1 MMTSNETKS
10 VYKTGEHA
18 ITKDDLV
25 KSALNVGA
33 LGMEFSWTY
42 VNQMGLAFGL
52 MVKKMLKKIWHDDP
66 KGYAAALERHT
77 AFFNITVALAPFV
90 GGISMSMEERI
101 KAGEL
106 PPESVNDVKAA
117 LMGPLSGVGDAIFL
131 TTIRVVAAG
140 IAVSMAAEG
149 NPLGPILFLLI
160 FNVPQYMLRVWGVV
174 KGYELGVGLLDAA
187 SESGIMD
194 KLIKGAGI
202 VGMMVV
208 GSMTCSMFWAT
219 LAVSFGS
226 GEEVTMLQDVL
237 DGIMPGMLGLGF
249 MGIYYWLLGKKI
261 HPSILILGTMVIG
274 VVGVYLGI
282 FA

>member
-1 MMTSNETKS
+1 MTSNETKS
-10 VYKTGEHA
+10 VYKSGENA

-25 KSALNVGA
+25 RSALNIGA

-66 KGYAAALERHT
+66 AGYAAALERHT

-90 GGISMSMEERI
+90 GGIAMSMEERI

-160 FNVPQYMLRVWGVV
+160 FNVPQYILRVWGIV
-174 KGYELGVGLLDAA
+174 KGYELGVGMLDAA

-237 DGIMPGMLGLGF
+237 DGIMPGMLGLGC

-261 HPSILILGTMVIG
+261 HPSLLILGTMVVG
-274 VVGVYLGI
+274 VIGVYLGI
-282 FA
+282 LA

>member
-1 MMTSNETKS
+1 MTSNESKS

-25 KSALNVGA
+25 KSALNIGA

-66 KGYAAALERHT
+66 AGYAAALERHT

-90 GGISMSMEERI
+90 GGIAMSMEERI

-160 FNVPQYMLRVWGVV
+160 FNVPQYILRVWGIV

-219 LAVSFGS
+219 FAVSFGS

-237 DGIMPGMLGLGF
+237 DGIMPGMLGLGC

-261 HPSILILGTMVIG
+261 HPSFLILGTMLVGVI
-274 VVGVYLGI
+274 GVYLGI
-282 FA
+282 LA

>member
-1 MMTSNETKS
+1 MTSNESKS

-25 KSALNVGA
+25 KSALNIGA

-66 KGYAAALERHT
+66 AGYAAALERHT

-90 GGISMSMEERI
+90 GGIAMSMEERI

-160 FNVPQYMLRVWGVV
+160 FNVPQYILRVWGIV

-237 DGIMPGMLGLGF
+237 DGIMPGMLGLGC

-274 VVGVYLGI
+274 VIGVYLGI

>member
-1 MMTSNETKS
+1 MTSNESKS

-25 KSALNVGA
+25 KSALNIGA

-66 KGYAAALERHT
+66 AGYAAALERHT

-90 GGISMSMEERI
+90 GGIAMSMEERI

-140 IAVSMAAEG
+140 IAVSMADEG

-160 FNVPQYMLRVWGVV
+160 FNVPQYILRVWGIV

-237 DGIMPGMLGLGF
+237 DGIMPGMLGLGC

-261 HPSILILGTMVIG
+261 HPSFLILGTMLVGVI
-274 VVGVYLGI
+274 GVYLGI
-282 FA
+282 LA

>member
-1 MMTSNETKS
+1 MTSNESNS

-25 KSALNVGA
+25 KSALNIGA

-66 KGYAAALERHT
+66 AGYAAALERHT

-90 GGISMSMEERI
+90 GGIAMSMEERI

-160 FNVPQYMLRVWGVV
+160 FNVPQYILRVWGIV

-237 DGIMPGMLGLGF
+237 DGIMPGMLGLGC

-261 HPSILILGTMVIG
+261 HPSFLILGTMLVGVI
-274 VVGVYLGI
+274 GVYLGI
-282 FA
+282 LA

>member
-1 MMTSNETKS
+1 MTSNESKS

-25 KSALNVGA
+25 KSALNIGA

-66 KGYAAALERHT
+66 AGYAAALERHT

-90 GGISMSMEERI
+90 GGIAMSMEERI

-149 NPLGPILFLLI
+149 NPLGSILFLLI
-160 FNVPQYMLRVWGVV
+160 FNVPQYILRVWGIV

-237 DGIMPGMLGLGF
+237 DGIMPGMLGLGC

-261 HPSILILGTMVIG
+261 HPSFLILGTMLVGVI
-274 VVGVYLGI
+274 GVYLGI
-282 FA
+282 LA

>member
-1 MMTSNETKS
+1 MTSNENKS
-10 VYKTGEHA
+10 VYKTGENA

-25 KSALNVGA
+25 KSALNIGA

-66 KGYAAALERHT
+66 AGYSAALERHT

-90 GGISMSMEERI
+90 GGIAMSMEERI

-160 FNVPQYMLRVWGVV
+160 FNVPQYILRVWGVV

-194 KLIKGAGI
+194 KLVKGAGI

-237 DGIMPGMLGLGF
+237 DSIMPGMLGLGC

-261 HPSILILGTMVIG
+261 HPSFLILGTMLVGVI
-274 VVGVYLGI
+274 GVYLGI
-282 FA
+282 LA

>member
-1 MMTSNETKS
+1 MTSNETKS
-10 VYKTGEHA
+10 VYKSGENA

-25 KSALNVGA
+25 KSALNIGA

-66 KGYAAALERHT
+66 AGYAAALERHT

-90 GGISMSMEERI
+90 GGIAMSMEERI

-140 IAVSMAAEG
+140 IAVSMTAEG

-160 FNVPQYMLRVWGVV
+160 FNVPQYILRVWGIV

-237 DGIMPGMLGLGF
+237 DGIMPGMLGLGC

-261 HPSILILGTMVIG
+261 HPSLLILGTMVVG
-274 VVGVYLGI
+274 VIGVYLGI
-282 FA
+282 LA

>member
-1 MMTSNETKS
+1 MTSNENKS
-10 VYKTGEHA
+10 VYKSGENA

-25 KSALNVGA
+25 KSALNIGA

-90 GGISMSMEERI
+90 GGIAMSMEERI

-237 DGIMPGMLGLGF
+237 DGIMPGMLGLGC

-274 VVGVYLGI
+274 VIGVYLGI

>member
-1 MMTSNETKS
+1 MTSNETKS
-10 VYKTGEHA
+10 VYKSGENA

-25 KSALNVGA
+25 KSALNIGA

-66 KGYAAALERHT
+66 AGYAAALERHT

-90 GGISMSMEERI
+90 GGIAMSMEERI

-160 FNVPQYMLRVWGVV
+160 FNVPQYILRVWGIV

-237 DGIMPGMLGLGF
+237 DGIMPGMLGLGC

-261 HPSILILGTMVIG
+261 HPSFLILGTMLVGVI
-274 VVGVYLGI
+274 GVYLGI
-282 FA
+282 LA

>member
-1 MMTSNETKS
+1 MTSNESKS

-25 KSALNVGA
+25 KSALNIGA

-66 KGYAAALERHT
+66 AGYAAALERHT

-90 GGISMSMEERI
+90 GGIAMSMEERI

-149 NPLGPILFLLI
+149 NPLGPILFLLF
-160 FNVPQYMLRVWGVV
+160 FNVPQYILRVWGIV

-237 DGIMPGMLGLGF
+237 DGIMPGMLGLGC

-261 HPSILILGTMVIG
+261 HPAFLILGTMVVG
-274 VVGVYLGI
+274 VIGVYLGI
-282 FA
+282 LA

>member
-1 MMTSNETKS
+1 MTSNESKS

-25 KSALNVGA
+25 KSALNIGA

-66 KGYAAALERHT
+66 AGYAAALERHT

-90 GGISMSMEERI
+90 GGIAMSMEERI

-160 FNVPQYMLRVWGVV
+160 FNVPQYILRVWGIV

-194 KLIKGAGI
+194 NLIKGAGI

-237 DGIMPGMLGLGF
+237 DGIMPGMLGLGC

-261 HPSILILGTMVIG
+261 HPSFLILGTMVVG
-274 VVGVYLGI
+274 VIGVYLGI
-282 FA
+282 LA

>member
-1 MMTSNETKS
+1 MTSNETKS
-10 VYKTGEHA
+10 VYKSGENA

-25 KSALNVGA
+25 KSALNIGA

-66 KGYAAALERHT
+66 AGYAAALERHT

-90 GGISMSMEERI
+90 GGIAMSMEERI

-160 FNVPQYMLRVWGVV
+160 FNVPQYILRVWGIV

-237 DGIMPGMLGLGF
+237 DGIMPGMLGLGC

-261 HPSILILGTMVIG
+261 HPSLLILGTMVVG

-282 FA
+282 LA

>member
-1 MMTSNETKS
+1 MTSNESKS

-18 ITKDDLV
+18 IAKDDLV
-25 KSALNVGA
+25 KSALNIGA

-66 KGYAAALERHT
+66 AGYAAALERHT

-90 GGISMSMEERI
+90 GGIAMSMEERI

-160 FNVPQYMLRVWGVV
+160 FNVPQYILRVWGIV

-237 DGIMPGMLGLGF
+237 DGIMPGMLGLGC

-261 HPSILILGTMVIG
+261 HPSLLILGTMVVG
-274 VVGVYLGI
+274 VIGVYLGI
-282 FA
+282 LA

>member
-1 MMTSNETKS
+1 MTSNETKS
-10 VYKTGEHA
+10 VYKSGESA

-25 KSALNVGA
+25 KSALNIGA

-66 KGYAAALERHT
+66 AGYAAALERHT

-90 GGISMSMEERI
+90 GGIAMSMEERI

-160 FNVPQYMLRVWGVV
+160 FNVPQYILRVWGIV

-237 DGIMPGMLGLGF
+237 DGIMPGMLGLGC

-261 HPSILILGTMVIG
+261 HPSLLILGTMVVG
-274 VVGVYLGI
+274 VIGVYLGI
-282 FA
+282 LA

>member
-1 MMTSNETKS
+1 MTSNETKS
-10 VYKTGEHA
+10 VYKSGENA

-25 KSALNVGA
+25 RSALNIGA

-66 KGYAAALERHT
+66 AGYAAALERHT
-77 AFFNITVALAPFV
+77 AFFNIMVALAPFV
-90 GGISMSMEERI
+90 GGIAMSMEERI

-160 FNVPQYMLRVWGVV
+160 FNVPQYILRVWGIV
-174 KGYELGVGLLDAA
+174 KGYELGVGMLDAA

-237 DGIMPGMLGLGF
+237 DGIMPGMLGLGC

-261 HPSILILGTMVIG
+261 HPSLLILGTMVVG
-274 VVGVYLGI
+274 VIGVYLGI
-282 FA
+282 LA

>member
-1 MMTSNETKS
+1 MTSNENKS

-18 ITKDDLV
+18 ITKDDLI
-25 KSALNVGA
+25 KSSLNIGA

-66 KGYAAALERHT
+66 EGYAAALERHT

-90 GGISMSMEERI
+90 GGIAMSMEERI

-160 FNVPQYMLRVWGVV
+160 FNVPQYILRVWGIV

-237 DGIMPGMLGLGF
+237 DGIMPGMLGLGC

-274 VVGVYLGI
+274 VIGVYLGI

>member
-1 MMTSNETKS
+1 MTSNESKS

-25 KSALNVGA
+25 KSALNIGA

-66 KGYAAALERHT
+66 AGYAAALERHT
-77 AFFNITVALAPFV
+77 AFFNISVALAPFV
-90 GGISMSMEERI
+90 GGIAMSMEERI

-131 TTIRVVAAG
+131 TTIRVVGAG

-160 FNVPQYMLRVWGVV
+160 FNVPQYILRVWGIV

-226 GEEVTMLQDVL
+226 GEEVTMLQDIL
-237 DGIMPGMLGLGF
+237 DGIMPGMLGLGC

-261 HPSILILGTMVIG
+261 HPSFLILGTMLVGVI
-274 VVGVYLGI
+274 GVYLGI
-282 FA
+282 LA

>member
-1 MMTSNETKS
+1 MTSNETKS
-10 VYKTGEHA
+10 VYKSGENA

-25 KSALNVGA
+25 RSALNIGA

-66 KGYAAALERHT
+66 AGYAAALERHT

-90 GGISMSMEERI
+90 GGIAMSMEERI
-101 KAGEL
+101 KVGEL

-160 FNVPQYMLRVWGVV
+160 FNVPQYILRVWGIV
-174 KGYELGVGLLDAA
+174 KGYELGVGMLDAA

-237 DGIMPGMLGLGF
+237 DGIMPGMLGLGC

-261 HPSILILGTMVIG
+261 HPSLLILGTMVVG
-274 VVGVYLGI
+274 VIGVYLGI
-282 FA
+282 LA

>member
-1 MMTSNETKS
+1 MTSNESKS

-25 KSALNVGA
+25 KSALNIGA

-66 KGYAAALERHT
+66 AGYAAALERHT

-90 GGISMSMEERI
+90 GGIAMSMEERI

-160 FNVPQYMLRVWGVV
+160 FNVPQYILRVWGIV

-237 DGIMPGMLGLGF
+237 DGIMPGMLGLGC

-261 HPSILILGTMVIG
+261 HPSLLILGTMVVG

-282 FA
+282 LA

>member
-1 MMTSNETKS
+1 MTSNETKS
-10 VYKTGEHA
+10 VYKSGENA

-25 KSALNVGA
+25 RSALNIGA

-66 KGYAAALERHT
+66 AGYAAALERHT

-90 GGISMSMEERI
+90 GGIAMSMEERI

-160 FNVPQYMLRVWGVV
+160 FNVPQYILRVWGIV
-174 KGYELGVGLLDAA
+174 KGYELGVGMLNAA

-237 DGIMPGMLGLGF
+237 DGIMPGMLGLGC

-261 HPSILILGTMVIG
+261 HPSLLILGTMVVG
-274 VVGVYLGI
+274 VIGVYLGI
-282 FA
+282 LA

>member
-1 MMTSNETKS
+1 MTSNETKS
-10 VYKTGEHA
+10 VYKSGENA

-25 KSALNVGA
+25 RSALNIGA

-66 KGYAAALERHT
+66 AGYAAALERHT

-90 GGISMSMEERI
+90 GGIAMSMEERI

-160 FNVPQYMLRVWGVV
+160 FNVPQYILRVWGIV
-174 KGYELGVGLLDAA
+174 KGYELGVGMLDAA

-194 KLIKGAGI
+194 ELIKGAGI

-237 DGIMPGMLGLGF
+237 DGIMPGMLGLGC

-261 HPSILILGTMVIG
+261 HPSLLILGTMVVG
-274 VVGVYLGI
+274 VIGVYLGI
-282 FA
+282 LA

>member
-1 MMTSNETKS
+1 MTSNESKS

-25 KSALNVGA
+25 KSALNIGA

-66 KGYAAALERHT
+66 AGYAAALERHT

-90 GGISMSMEERI
+90 GGIAMSMEERI

-160 FNVPQYMLRVWGVV
+160 FNVPQYILRVWGIV
-174 KGYELGVGLLDAA
+174 KGYELGVGLLDTA

-237 DGIMPGMLGLGF
+237 DGIMPGMLGLGC

-261 HPSILILGTMVIG
+261 HPSFLILGTMLVGVI
-274 VVGVYLGI
+274 GVYLGI
-282 FA
+282 LA

>member
-1 MMTSNETKS
+1 MTSNESKS

-25 KSALNVGA
+25 KSALNIGA

-66 KGYAAALERHT
+66 AGYAAALERHT

-90 GGISMSMEERI
+90 GGIAMSMEERI

-131 TTIRVVAAG
+131 TTIRVVASG

-160 FNVPQYMLRVWGVV
+160 FNVPQYILRVWGIV

-237 DGIMPGMLGLGF
+237 DGIMPGMLGLGC

-261 HPSILILGTMVIG
+261 HPSFLILGTMLVGVI
-274 VVGVYLGI
+274 GVYLGI
-282 FA
+282 LA

>member
-1 MMTSNETKS
+1 MTSNESKG

-25 KSALNVGA
+25 KSALNIGA

-66 KGYAAALERHT
+66 AGYAAALERHT

-90 GGISMSMEERI
+90 GGIAMSMEERI

-160 FNVPQYMLRVWGVV
+160 FNVPQYILRVWGIV

-237 DGIMPGMLGLGF
+237 DGIMPGMLGLGC

-261 HPSILILGTMVIG
+261 HPSFLILGTMLVGVI
-274 VVGVYLGI
+274 GVYLGI
-282 FA
+282 LA

>member
-1 MMTSNETKS
+1 MTSNESKS

-25 KSALNVGA
+25 KSALNIGA

-66 KGYAAALERHT
+66 AGYAAALERHT

-90 GGISMSMEERI
+90 GGIAMSMEERI

-160 FNVPQYMLRVWGVV
+160 FNVPQYILRVWGIV

-237 DGIMPGMLGLGF
+237 DGIMPGMLGLGC

-261 HPSILILGTMVIG
+261 HPSLLILGTMAVGVI
-274 VVGVYLGI
+274 GVYLGI
-282 FA
+282 LA

>member
-1 MMTSNETKS
+1 MTSNESKS

-25 KSALNVGA
+25 KSALNIGA

-66 KGYAAALERHT
+66 AGYAAALERHT
-77 AFFNITVALAPFV
+77 AFFNITAALAPFV
-90 GGISMSMEERI
+90 GGIAMSMEERI

-160 FNVPQYMLRVWGVV
+160 FNVPQYILRVWGIV

-237 DGIMPGMLGLGF
+237 DGIMPGMLGLGC

-261 HPSILILGTMVIG
+261 HPSFLILGTMVVG
-274 VVGVYLGI
+274 VIGVYLGI
-282 FA
+282 LA

>member
-1 MMTSNETKS
+1 MTSNESKS

-25 KSALNVGA
+25 KSALNIGA

-66 KGYAAALERHT
+66 AGYAAALERHT

-90 GGISMSMEERI
+90 GGIAMSMEERI

-140 IAVSMAAEG
+140 IAVSMADEG

-160 FNVPQYMLRVWGVV
+160 FNVPQYILRVWGIV

-237 DGIMPGMLGLGF
+237 DGIMPGMLGLGC

-261 HPSILILGTMVIG
+261 HPAFLILGTMVVG
-274 VVGVYLGI
+274 VIGVYLGI
-282 FA
+282 LA

>member
-1 MMTSNETKS
+1 MTSNENKS
-10 VYKTGEHA
+10 VYKTGENA

-25 KSALNVGA
+25 KSALNIGA

-66 KGYAAALERHT
+66 AGYAAALERHT

-90 GGISMSMEERI
+90 GGIAMSMEERI

-160 FNVPQYMLRVWGVV
+160 FNVPQYILRVWGVV

-194 KLIKGAGI
+194 KLVKGAGI

-237 DGIMPGMLGLGF
+237 DSIMPGMLGLGC

-261 HPSILILGTMVIG
+261 HPSFLILGTMLVGVI
-274 VVGVYLGI
+274 GVYLGI
-282 FA
+282 LA

>member
-1 MMTSNETKS
+1 MTSNESKS

-25 KSALNVGA
+25 KSALNIGA

-66 KGYAAALERHT
+66 AGYAAALERHT

-90 GGISMSMEERI
+90 GGIAMSMEERI

-131 TTIRVVAAG
+131 TTIRVVAGG

-160 FNVPQYMLRVWGVV
+160 FNVPQYILRVWGIV

-237 DGIMPGMLGLGF
+237 DGIMPGMLGLGC

-261 HPSILILGTMVIG
+261 HPSFLILGTMLVGVI
-274 VVGVYLGI
+274 GVYLGI
-282 FA
+282 LA